1 LPVAEEEHAFVF
13 PLSIGRDAGHMSG
26 VTDPIRPRH
35 RMAWKRVE
43 QGDRAAS
50 LRVVDE
56 RVLRIKTADGTDD
69 DAVVVDVCGPAVFV
83 AQDRGQ

>member
-1 LPVAEEEHAFVF
+1 
-13 PLSIGRDAGHMSG
+13 
-26 VTDPIRPRH
+26 
-35 RMAWKRVE
+35 MAWKRVE